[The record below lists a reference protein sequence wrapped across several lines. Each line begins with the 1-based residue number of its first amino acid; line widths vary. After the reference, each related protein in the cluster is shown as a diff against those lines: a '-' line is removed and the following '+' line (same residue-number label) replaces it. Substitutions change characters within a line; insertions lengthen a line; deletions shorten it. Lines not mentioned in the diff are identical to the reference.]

1 MSQQAQK
8 ELFDA
13 LAQQAQQQLLVT
25 QVLKVVLPIMAFLL
39 SMICANLNWQ
49 STLATFV
56 MLTVAFYAVGI
67 YRLTLWHW
75 LSLTALYVFADHYL
89 SFSTPDLP
97 RLRFQLFAMLGFVL
111 IVGVSRPYI
120 DRWLT
125 KKP

>member
-25 QVLKVVLPIMAFLL
+25 RVLKVVLPIMAFLL

>member
-25 QVLKVVLPIMAFLL
+25 RVLKVVLPIMAFFFF
-39 SMICANLNWQ
+39 MICANLNWQ

>member
-25 QVLKVVLPIMAFLL
+25 RVLKVVLPIMAFLL

-56 MLTVAFYAVGI
+56 MLTVAFM
-67 YRLTLWHW
+67 
-75 LSLTALYVFADHYL
+75 
-89 SFSTPDLP
+89 P
-97 RLRFQLFAMLGFVL
+97 
-111 IVGVSRPYI
+111 
-120 DRWLT
+120 
-125 KKP
+125 